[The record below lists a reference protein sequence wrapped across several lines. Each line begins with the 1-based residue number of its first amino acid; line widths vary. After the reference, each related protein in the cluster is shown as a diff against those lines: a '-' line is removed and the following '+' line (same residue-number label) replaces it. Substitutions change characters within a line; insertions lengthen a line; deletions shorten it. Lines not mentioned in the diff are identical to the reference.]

1 MITRR
6 PLTSIVLDSFWSNYY
21 CIFNSFHRIL
31 RIFKTSRE
39 RVETFTSLRKDP
51 TTLPLSLKEAYPQYY
66 TLLQKMLS
74 HNYNE
79 RPTAKELLD
88 SHLFDTPQEETMQSL
103 LEQNQV
109 FSYSLF

>member
-1 MITRR
+1 
-6 PLTSIVLDSFWSNYY
+6 
-21 CIFNSFHRIL
+21 
-31 RIFKTSRE
+31 
-39 RVETFTSLRKDP
+39 
-51 TTLPLSLKEAYPQYY
+51 
-66 TLLQKMLS
+66 MLS

-109 FSYSLF
+109 FSYSLFDSIAFTTRISSSQTRSISHSLSTNQ